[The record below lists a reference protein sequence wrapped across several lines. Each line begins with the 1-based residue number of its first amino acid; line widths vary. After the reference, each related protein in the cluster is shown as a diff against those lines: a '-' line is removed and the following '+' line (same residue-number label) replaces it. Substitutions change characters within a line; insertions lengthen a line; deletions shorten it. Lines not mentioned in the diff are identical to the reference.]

1 MNKLS
6 VISKFLGHSLLNLK
20 PLLDSSVQNSVLT
33 FLDDDIIRPR
43 LNEQYYSWTH
53 YGIFIPNL
61 PEPHRYLNI
70 TLLLGTPS
78 ALAFD
83 HDQLIKDKKSPRHTA
98 TFFSSTAATT
108 DSFLKA
114 YDFDGECEFTENGDL
129 IRLGND
135 LKIYGELP
143 YIKLK
148 GQYLGLYFD
157 FDLDVT
163 RHVSWFLKNPIYDH
177 FSLLSKISGTL
188 TDTTKTY
195 EIQDLCTYEY
205 ARSTGMHS
213 VYSKLL
219 PEHYKIPLDFFTY
232 QIINVNKN
240 TQILLTKADILGK
253 AATYTAHIRHL
264 NKQAE
269 VYTDVEFKI
278 LNYNDKPQI
287 SPYGEAM
294 KIPKIF
300 QWIVKDNSVE
310 IINILA
316 DCDTTFQYGHGRGY
330 ATSYRYKGVLKS
342 ENIKGIA
349 YMEYINLQSN

>member
-177 FSLLSKISGTL
+177 FSLLSTISGTL

-195 EIQDLCTYEY
+195 DIQDLCTYEY
-205 ARSTGMHS
+205 ARSTDMHS

-232 QIINVNKN
+232 QIINLNKN

-278 LNYNDKPQI
+278 LKYNDKPQI
-287 SPYGEAM
+287 SP
-294 KIPKIF
+294 
-300 QWIVKDNSVE
+300 
-310 IINILA
+310 
-316 DCDTTFQYGHGRGY
+316 
-330 ATSYRYKGVLKS
+330 
-342 ENIKGIA
+342 
-349 YMEYINLQSN
+349 